1 MVLFFWVCCDHRY
14 CCNSANGG
22 YWCRGWHDCAGWDL
36 AEWGPRGGRRPCPA
50 GRIEPSQAWRE
61 PAARD
66 RERGRILVLVHRLA
80 VVVVLSVGFV
90 GQRLDDADVELQRRE
105 HH

>member
-1 MVLFFWVCCDHRY
+1 MGVIGVGVGTTVP
-14 CCNSANGG
+14 GG
-22 YWCRGWHDCAGWDL
+22 TWRSGGRGEAGGR
-36 AEWGPRGGRRPCPA
+36 AQPVESNQAKRGGNPPPA
-50 GRIEPSQAWRE
+50 TG
-61 PAARD
+61 
-66 RERGRILVLVHRLA
+66 ERGRILVLVHRLA